1 MNVAS
6 HHTPALN
13 ASVGLGLQPQLPSA
27 SPSPS
32 VPWPPDEKEAA
43 WRPPPH
49 THTPPVCSP
58 HDWKP
63 CGWVKTWVSPDTCTP
78 WLLLLSPASPHPG
91 PAICGPTPV
100 LAAPQE
106 SWRGEG
112 TLRAPCQPVEEAR
125 LREES
130 AGGGLWFQL
139 PGRAGGSS
147 EAGDLRRLEQP
158 GGLPGGAGP

>member
-32 VPWPPDEKEAA
+32 VPWASRHKRKAA
-43 WRPPPH
+43 WRTPYPPS
-49 THTPPVCSP
+49 VCSP
-58 HDWKP
+58 HDWKL
-63 CGWVKTWVSPDTCTP
+63 CGWVKTWVPPDTCTP
-78 WLLLLSPASPHPG
+78 WLLLLSPTSAPHPG
-91 PAICGPTPV
+91 PDICGPRAMLATP
-100 LAAPQE
+100 QGD
-106 SWRGEG
+106 WRGEG
-112 TLRAPCQPVEEAR
+112 TLRAPCRPVEEAR
-125 LREES
+125 RREES
-130 AGGGLWFQL
+130 TGGGLWFQL

>member
-32 VPWPPDEKEAA
+32 VPWASRRKREAA
-43 WRPPPH
+43 WCTPL
-49 THTPPVCSP
+49 TPPVCSP

-78 WLLLLSPASPHPG
+78 WLLLLSPTSAPHPG
-91 PAICGPTPV
+91 PDICGPGPV
-100 LAAPQE
+100 LATPDICGPGPVLATPQG

-125 LREES
+125 LRGVSWGRPVVPTSWQGWWELRSWGS
-130 AGGGLWFQL
+130 A
-139 PGRAGGSS
+139 
-147 EAGDLRRLEQP
+147 
-158 GGLPGGAGP
+158 

>member
-32 VPWPPDEKEAA
+32 VPWASRRKRGCLAH
-43 WRPPPH
+43 PPP